1 MELKKHLVGRI
12 FDIQGFSVH
21 DGPGARSVIFMK
33 GCSLHC
39 FWCSNP
45 EGISFSKLPMYHA
58 PLCISCGNCI
68 AACTHQALQ
77 LQYDK
82 LKIDRMFCKQCNEQ
96 PCVDHCFTDAL
107 RMSGRDVSIEELFKI
122 IQRDRQYWGK
132 DGGVTLSGGEPLIQ
146 IHFVSELLKKCYD
159 AYIHT
164 AIETCGQVPWEHFKI
179 TIPFIDWIF
188 FDIKHMNTCIH
199 QTGTSS
205 DNSLILSNIKKLNE
219 TFQGKLVFRMPF
231 IPGFNNDIE
240 NMAAIA
246 DLILSTKWKEI
257 NLLPLH
263 HLGRE
268 KYALLGQ
275 EYEGIHYQTPS
286 QQELLEAKTFF
297 KSKDIRCYI
306 GAEMS

>member
-1 MELKKHLVGRI
+1 MELKTQVVGRI

-58 PLCISCGNCI
+58 AKCISCGNCI

-77 LQYDK
+77 LQDDK
-82 LKIDRMFCKQCNEQ
+82 LKIDRMLCKQCNEQ

-132 DGGVTLSGGEPLIQ
+132 DGGITLSGGEPLIQ
-146 IHFVSELLKKCYD
+146 IHFVSELLKKCYG

-164 AIETCGQVPWEHFKI
+164 AIETCGQVPWEHFEK

-188 FDIKHMNTCIH
+188 FDIKHINPANH
-199 QTGTSS
+199 RAGTES
-205 DNSLILSNIKKLNE
+205 DNFNIIDNIKNLNKS
-219 TFQGKLVFRMPF
+219 FQGKLVFRMPF
-231 IPGFNNDIE
+231 VPGFNSGVE
-240 NMAAIA
+240 NLKGIA
-246 DLILSTKWKEI
+246 SLISTTKWKEI

-263 HLGRE
+263 HLGKE
-268 KYALLGQ
+268 KYTLLGQ
-275 EYEGIHYQTPS
+275 DYKGNHYQTPLKQELHGAKAFFE
-286 QQELLEAKTFF
+286 QQE
-297 KSKDIRCYI
+297 IRCYI
-306 GAEMS
+306 GAETP